1 MSSRVY
7 KWKGDADAAGIF
19 KRDASAPVC
28 EREADAE
35 GENVTQMQE
44 TFQLRNLD
52 NCSLIR
58 MP

>member
-19 KRDASAPVC
+19 KCDASAPVC

-35 GENVTQMQE
+35 GTYKRKADAVIHKRAVIFFFIM
-44 TFQLRNLD
+44 
-52 NCSLIR
+52 
-58 MP
+58 